1 MSRESENSV
10 QPEEHLVD
18 HLLGYQSMQIAWKR
32 KINATSCHK
41 QPPEVFLE
49 ALKNS
54 DARSLQLYLKN
65 ALAQVILV
73 NFAKFLRKSFIQ
85 NTSERLLL
93 YYFSTET
100 KKSETIND
108 SPILKH
114 IFKCLVV
121 FFRSSRPEVFCK
133 KGVLKNFLEG
143 LRPETLSKRGSGTG
157 VFLWILQNL

>member
-1 MSRESENSV
+1 M
-10 QPEEHLVD
+10 
-18 HLLGYQSMQIAWKR
+18 
-32 KINATSCHK
+32 
-41 QPPEVFLE
+41 FLE

-54 DARSLQLYLKN
+54 DARSLQIYLKN

-114 IFKCLVV
+114 IFKSLVV

-133 KGVLKNFLEG
+133 KSVLKNFLEG
-143 LRPETLSKRGSGTG
+143 LRPGTLLKRGSSTG
-157 VFLWILQNL
+157 IFL